1 MSNTH
6 FVDRT
11 SWLERFRVG
20 NHKRL
25 SAVLSYWHNW
35 AFQDVK
41 GYPKASSSTE
51 WAQTEHRLQEDSLYS
66 TVCIPHW
73 VPFKKTLGLSW
84 GDNFQGYTGAF
95 VQNSEFSRQVTRCK
109 LHRHST
115 FRLWVLGIFSRANS
129 IWTDYRHSERGK
141 TQRLPLTLVDS
152 NNCQQIGHCYCLT
165 LNNNSGKKSR
175 KHNAE
180 WQTKLLY
187 IPWVDHWTVHDLTQ
201 MMLHWNKDEP
211 HSSLRLEW
219 CWWMRT
225 FLPPDEGQSPSIGR
239 CVWSWHYGM
248 WERRESKTRSWGRAL
263 ASPCLRRG
271 QEWWFSPVVCSSST
285 KNE

>member
-1 MSNTH
+1 MWRGT
-6 FVDRT
+6 R
-11 SWLERFRVG
+11 
-20 NHKRL
+20 RL
-25 SAVLSYWHNW
+25 LPRQS
-35 AFQDVK
+35 
-41 GYPKASSSTE
+41 
-51 WAQTEHRLQEDSLYS
+51 EHRLSTDCKK
-66 TVCIPHW
+66 TVCTVLYAYHTGCPLKRHLDWAGETIS
-73 VPFKKTLGLSW
+73 KATQGLLYRIQ
-84 GDNFQGYTGAF
+84 NFLDKSQGASCIDI
-95 VQNSEFSRQVTRCK
+95 V
-109 LHRHST
+109 
-115 FRLWVLGIFSRANS
+115 WVLGIFSRANS